1 MEEFKQIHEQAQ
13 KVTTTLK
20 EENKKLKE
28 NVSKGT
34 QTLKELEN
42 HSNQLK
48 ANVKQ
53 GEEATNRINKLNQEL
68 KDYLSKVYQNEKSKP
83 VLESIRNMEIDMLE
97 KIDTSV
103 KQMIDLKKESINT
116 KVILY
121 EKTKNASEMN
131 DDNEKFKKCFFFHYK
146 KNIIN

>member
-1 MEEFKQIHEQAQ
+1 MK
-13 KVTTTLK
+13 
-20 EENKKLKE
+20 
-28 NVSKGT
+28 
-34 QTLKELEN
+34 
-42 HSNQLK
+42 
-48 ANVKQ
+48 
-53 GEEATNRINKLNQEL
+53 
-68 KDYLSKVYQNEKSKP
+68 KSKP

-131 DDNEKFKKCFFFHYK
+131 DDNEKFKKCFFFFHYK